1 MKKGAKVIVAIITIF
16 FSVAAVAA
24 TTDTA
29 IINKI
34 KVWKTLKVDKREIV
48 LTRVSGFDL
57 GYTKYDIISH
67 HDVLQRAVGTEVV
80 IDDKKYVVDTCTYV
94 VAGELY
100 IHYEY
105 EGNIRS
111 EMNLLT
117 VVINEKEMY
126 VLKVVKDKR
135 WLEHHDENDE
145 LPYMRMGNVKWI
157 PEAEFIFTLR
167 KVR

>member
-1 MKKGAKVIVAIITIF
+1 
-16 FSVAAVAA
+16 
-24 TTDTA
+24 
-29 IINKI
+29 
-34 KVWKTLKVDKREIV
+34 
-48 LTRVSGFDL
+48 
-57 GYTKYDIISH
+57 
-67 HDVLQRAVGTEVV
+67 
-80 IDDKKYVVDTCTYV
+80 
-94 VAGELY
+94 
-100 IHYEY
+100 
-105 EGNIRS
+105 
-111 EMNLLT
+111 MNLLT